1 MTQSLGPNSRTSIFV
16 NQVLPDQAF
25 SAKVETTLPIVAE
38 RAMYRFPGNAATGVA
53 GVNETSKTWY
63 FADGFTSPI
72 LDTWLLLQNTN
83 TMPADVTVKLM
94 GQNGEV
100 TSVLLGMP
108 PTSRRSL
115 ELKQVLPN
123 GDFGLTVESTQPI
136 VAEKSMFWD
145 AEPRGAAAT
154 EGAMQ
159 LATTWNLPE
168 GETRA
173 PFNQYIAIL
182 NPHAT
187 TMSVHI
193 DFQLLSGLVIGRD
206 LTVGPTGKSSIFVDD
221 IIDGANSA
229 RITTSLPSVVERTM
243 FMEKMG
249 VRGGH
254 NTIGIK

>member
-1 MTQSLGPNSRTSIFV
+1 
-16 NQVLPDQAF
+16 
-25 SAKVETTLPIVAE
+25 
-38 RAMYRFPGNAATGVA
+38 
-53 GVNETSKTWY
+53 
-63 FADGFTSPI
+63 
-72 LDTWLLLQNTN
+72 
-83 TMPADVTVKLM
+83 MPADVTVKLM

-115 ELKQVLPN
+115 ELKQVLPT
-123 GDFGLTVESTQPI
+123 GDFGMTVDATQPI
-136 VAEKSMFWD
+136 VAEKSLFWD

-168 GETRA
+168 GETRP
-173 PFNQYIAIL
+173 PFNEYIAIL

-187 TMSVHI
+187 AMNVHI
-193 DFQLLSGLVIGRD
+193 DFQLLNGLVIGRD
-206 LTVGPTGKSSIFVDD
+206 LSVGPTGKSSILVDD
-221 IIDGANSA
+221 IIDGAASA

-243 FMEKMG
+243 FIEKMG